1 MKFRTLGALATS
13 LMNRSRFGL
22 GGSITFGG
30 KRDLFEALG
39 YKRVLRIEDYWA
51 RYNRNGVAARIIE
64 AKPQD
69 TFRGG
74 GDLIEDRDPQKITA
88 FEQAWYDLDKRLR
101 VWSVFQKA
109 DILAGIGQYGVI
121 VFGAPGKLDT
131 PLESCK
137 PDDLK
142 FLVAYAQDDAVVTEF
157 DNNEFSARYG
167 LPLYY
172 TIKRTAITPLTG
184 VTSNGAGNN
193 LIGQKVHFSR
203 VLHVAEILDD
213 RTYGTPRLQRVWN
226 LLDDLEKVTGGGA
239 EAFWKRAD
247 AGMQI
252 SLDPTMQLEPDELAR
267 MQEETDDYIH
277 GLKRVVRT
285 RGVEMKQLGS
295 DVANLGPSAE
305 SIIAQLSASTGIP
318 QRILMGSEQAKLAA
332 IQDRS
337 NWDERIEARRTEYA
351 EPYIVRPFVN
361 RMIELGVLPKP
372 KEDWYIGWSQV
383 RTMDDGEKADLGNR
397 LADINQKTGTDVV
410 EPNEIRE
417 ILGLAPRSDFGPIES
432 PGGGPTGKMTG
443 AASRKEVRW
452 REIQRAADRFSGTHK
467 ASRAAR
473 HQRGPKESTE
483 GRAEAGT
490 DGTESRGSAR
500 SSE

>member
-1 MKFRTLGALATS
+1 
-13 LMNRSRFGL
+13 MNRSRFGL

-51 RYNRNGVAARIIE
+51 RYLRNGVAARIIE

-74 GDLIEDRDPQKITA
+74 GDLIEDQDPQTVTP

-101 VWSVFQKA
+101 VWPTFQKA
-109 DILAGIGQYGVI
+109 DILAGIGQYSVI
-121 VFGAPGKLDT
+121 VLVGPGKLDT
-131 PLESCK
+131 PLEKCK
-137 PDDLK
+137 PEDLK
-142 FLVAYAQDDAVVTEF
+142 LITTYAQDDAVVTEF

-167 LPLYY
+167 LPTYY
-172 TIKRTAITPLTG
+172 TIKRTAISPITG
-184 VTSNGAGNN
+184 VASNGSGSN
-193 LIGQKVHFSR
+193 LLGQRVHFSR
-203 VLHVAEILDD
+203 LIHVAEILDD

-252 SLDPTMQLEPDELAR
+252 SLDPTMQLEPEELAK

-305 SIIAQLSASTGIP
+305 AIVAQLSASTGIP

-332 IQDRS
+332 IQDRT

-351 EPYIVRPFVN
+351 EPFIVRPFVN
-361 RMIELGVLPKP
+361 RMIELGVLPAPENK
-372 KEDWYIGWSQV
+372 DWFIGWSQV

-397 LADINQKTGTDVV
+397 LADINQKMGIDVV

-417 ILGLAPRSDFGPIES
+417 ILGLASRSDFTEVES

-467 ASRAAR
+467 AGRHAR
-473 HQRGPKESTE
+473 HQRRKEAAAE
-483 GRAEAGT
+483 GQDQGVAQGA
-490 DGTESRGSAR
+490 
-500 SSE
+500 